1 MELANSDGATE
12 LDQQDLMRLQALIT
26 RARLRDYRMTTNPNA
41 L

>member
-26 RARLRDYRMTTNPNA
+26 RAACATTE
-41 L
+41 